1 MHDNSFDRTVAVA
14 WRIFQSTLTERLR
27 AFTDGDFYEIV
38 PNPGFSSA
46 SWRISVTLT
55 KAGRIRLTL

>member
-27 AFTDGDFYEIV
+27 AFTDGDFFEIV
-38 PNPGFSSA
+38 PNPGFSLSL
-46 SWRISVTLT
+46 IH
-55 KAGRIRLTL
+55 I